1 VIVRTPGHSFQ
12 VFGAMGRGSS
22 MRTCNAQCLT
32 YTQKHFWRH
41 TCSEFTKVALMV
53 IRTLPAGVDTDITSV
68 GVVDMAETTQLQL
81 AVLQVVLVL

>member
-1 VIVRTPGHSFQ
+1 
-12 VFGAMGRGSS
+12 
-22 MRTCNAQCLT
+22 
-32 YTQKHFWRH
+32 
-41 TCSEFTKVALMV
+41 MV